1 MVRPLYLGID
11 LGTTNSA
18 ASVFDG
24 EQLLA
29 VRTQGG
35 ETLTP
40 SVVRIDAKGS
50 VSVGARARRFLQ
62 RDPDN
67 TRGEFKRLMGSQNI
81 CEFKASGSR
90 RSPEELSAEILRS
103 LRKDVEAQLGFSPEQ
118 AVIAVPALFE
128 LPQIKATSEAARLAG
143 FTRVETIQEPV
154 ASALASGWTAEE
166 SRGHWLVYDLG
177 GGTFDASL
185 LETQEG
191 LLRVVGHDGD
201 NFLGGRDFDLAL
213 VDWLIERLVAQGVRV
228 DRGNPA
234 HAAAVARLK
243 AYAEEAKIEL
253 SRADSTNLLVEE
265 LELDG
270 ERCDELEVVVTAKEL
285 AQVTAGLVDRS
296 VAVCRR
302 LLKQQGVSKL
312 ERVVLVGGPTLM
324 PSLRQRLQDAL
335 QAPFGTG
342 LDPMLL
348 VAQGAALFAV
358 TAVLDARPQKEKAP
372 SAVANGPKLWLQYPA
387 MTPDTSPFVVGR
399 SLTRDGEPALE
410 AVRFVR
416 ADGWASDWLPFE
428 PDGTF
433 CGMLSLERRQSAVFA
448 VEAREKG
455 GRVVTA
461 DPPEISLM
469 HGVAI
474 GEPPL
479 ARTIGVALADD
490 SVQVY
495 FERGSPLPMRK
506 TFTLRTVQAVATSAD
521 FALRIPI
528 VQGDFPFA
536 HLCRLVGVIEIPA
549 RALKQSL
556 PMGSVVE
563 LTLEVD
569 RGGAL
574 SVKALIPVQGLAF
587 DRVEQLVAPA
597 ASPEQLSELLLQL
610 QRRAA
615 DLRADGFRSGERAA
629 IVALAEFDAA
639 LGEIQKD
646 ITAARGGSADAAEK
660 ARRGVID
667 ADGLL
672 GDLEAQNAWP
682 ELNARVYQEHS
693 TAVTWLEQLG
703 SETEK
708 KALSHCM
715 DQIQRALRS
724 RNLREVERH
733 LNTVGRLRLAA
744 YLRHPDVWTWQLDS
758 CANRLQEASDPRRA
772 YILLSKGRK
781 AEAAGNRAEVERVV
795 RDLWSL
801 LPAGSES
808 RALGFDSGVR

>member
-1 MVRPLYLGID
+1 MDRPLYLGID

-29 VRTQGG
+29 IRTQGG

-40 SVVRIDAKGS
+40 SVVRIDAKGG

-62 RDPDN
+62 RDPNN
-67 TRGEFKRLMGSQNI
+67 TRAEFKRLMGSQNR
-81 CEFKASGSR
+81 CEFEASGSS
-90 RSPEELSAEILRS
+90 RSPEELSAEVLRS
-103 LRKDVEAQLGFSPEQ
+103 LRKDVEAQLGFSPEH

-128 LPQIKATSEAARLAG
+128 LPQIRATSEAARLAG
-143 FTRVETIQEPV
+143 FNRVETIQEPV

-213 VDWLIERLVAQGVRV
+213 VDWLLERLAAQSVHI
-228 DRGNPA
+228 DRGNVA
-234 HAAAVARLK
+234 HAGAVATLK
-243 AYAEEAKIEL
+243 AHAEEVKIEL
-253 SRADSTNLLVEE
+253 SRADSTSLVVDD

-270 ERCDELEVVVTAKEL
+270 ETCDELELVVTAKEL
-285 AQVTAGLVDRS
+285 ADVTARLVDRS
-296 VAVCRR
+296 IAVCHR
-302 LLKQQGVSKL
+302 LLKQHGVRKL

-324 PSLRQRLQDAL
+324 PSLRQRLELAL
-335 QAPFGTG
+335 QAPFGIG

-358 TAVLDARPQKEKAP
+358 TAGLDARPQRPGGAAAK
-372 SAVANGPKLWLQYPA
+372 GPKLWLQYPA
-387 MTPDTSPFVVGR
+387 MTPDMSPFVVGR
-399 SLTRDGEPALE
+399 SLTSEGEPALE

-416 ADGWASDWLPFE
+416 GDGDWASEWLTLE
-428 PDGTF
+428 ADGTF
-433 CGMLSLERRQSAVFA
+433 SGMLSLQRRQAGVFA

-455 GRVVTA
+455 GRVVRA
-461 DPPEISLM
+461 NPAEISLM

-506 TFTLRTVQAVATSAD
+506 TFTLRTVQAVAPSAD
-521 FALRIPI
+521 CALRVPI

-549 RALKQSL
+549 QALKQSL
-556 PMGSVVE
+556 PIGSVIE

-574 SVKALIPVQGLAF
+574 SVKALIPVQELVF

-597 ASPEQLSELLLQL
+597 ASPEQMTELLRQL
-610 QRRAA
+610 QQRAA
-615 DLRADGFRSGERAA
+615 ELRAAGFRNGERAA
-629 IVALAEFDAA
+629 ITALAEFDAA
-639 LGEIQKD
+639 LADIHKD
-646 ITAARGGSADAAEK
+646 ISAARGGSADAAEK

-682 ELNARVYQEHS
+682 ELNARVYEEHT
-693 TAVTWLEQLG
+693 TAVSWLESLG
-703 SETEK
+703 TETEK
-708 KALSHCM
+708 KALVHCM
-715 DQIQRALRS
+715 DQIQRSLRG
-724 RNLREVERH
+724 RNLREIERH
-733 LNTVGRLRLAA
+733 LNTVSRLRLVA
-744 YLRHPDVWTWQLDS
+744 YLRHPEVWSWELDG
-758 CANRLQEASDPRRA
+758 CANRLQEASDPRQA
-772 YILLSKGRK
+772 QTLLNKGRK
-781 AEAAGNRAEVERVV
+781 AEAAGNRAEVERAV
-795 RDLWSL
+795 RDLWRL
-801 LPAGSES
+801 LPTNSAS